1 MSGAQVILC
10 PGQGAQA
17 VGMGRAWAHASL
29 AAKKTFDE
37 ADVALGDSLGALL
50 NEICFNGPA
59 ERLNQTDVSQPA
71 IYVCSVACYRGLIER
86 TGEMPIAAIAGLS
99 LGEYTALH
107 LAGVFNFVQG
117 LRLVATRGR
126 LMQEATVASKG
137 GMVALIGADESQA
150 QAVCDNAAHG
160 QVLVCAN
167 FNAPGQIVLSGHA
180 DACQRALKTADEMG
194 FKATPLT
201 VAGAFHSALMK
212 PAADRM
218 TEALSAAT
226 FQRPNI
232 EVWSNVTAQPHDPG
246 DLELIKKRLVEQ
258 IVSPV
263 RWSQTCAGLASS
275 GCNAASSGILKSD
288 TPWHELAPGS
298 VLRGLMRRIDRNT
311 KVISHDEPDE
321 TKA

>member
-117 LRLVATRGR
+117 LRLVAT
-126 LMQEATVASKG
+126 
-137 GMVALIGADESQA
+137 
-150 QAVCDNAAHG
+150 
-160 QVLVCAN
+160 
-167 FNAPGQIVLSGHA
+167 
-180 DACQRALKTADEMG
+180 
-194 FKATPLT
+194 
-201 VAGAFHSALMK
+201 
-212 PAADRM
+212 
-218 TEALSAAT
+218 
-226 FQRPNI
+226 
-232 EVWSNVTAQPHDPG
+232 
-246 DLELIKKRLVEQ
+246 
-258 IVSPV
+258 
-263 RWSQTCAGLASS
+263 
-275 GCNAASSGILKSD
+275 
-288 TPWHELAPGS
+288 
-298 VLRGLMRRIDRNT
+298 
-311 KVISHDEPDE
+311 
-321 TKA
+321 